1 MNPID
6 RIEAEQLRKD
16 VPPFKPGDTVR
27 VHVRVV
33 EGDKE
38 RIQVFEGTVIRRSGG
53 GSREMFTVRKT
64 SYGVGVERTFPV
76 HSPRV
81 DRLEVVARGAVRR
94 ATLYYL
100 RERMG
105 RAARVTEEASKGWR
119 AARASPCSCG
129 GVGPLARPAGA
140 AVVGGLLLNAEALRI
155 DVAEAPSAGADR
167 DPARL

>member
-33 EGDKE
+33 EGDNE

-53 GSREMFTVRKT
+53 SSREMFTVRKT

-81 DRLEVVARGAVRR
+81 DRVEVVARGAVRR
-94 ATLYYL
+94 AKLYYL

-105 RAARVTEEASKGWR
+105 RAARVTEEASKG
-119 AARASPCSCG
+119 
-129 GVGPLARPAGA
+129 
-140 AVVGGLLLNAEALRI
+140 
-155 DVAEAPSAGADR
+155 
-167 DPARL
+167 